1 MKTALPFSEGDRGEQ
16 ALLER
21 LYYRYRTEMY
31 RTAFSVLHTHQ
42 DAEDA
47 VQEALMRIA
56 ANLSRI
62 ACEDSPATRA
72 YVYIIIV
79 RNVAINMAR
88 RNSRE
93 IPAEF
98 DDEGGALTAGSA
110 ESEVLSRIGAQE
122 LYSAIQKLPEKYRDV
137 LHLTACEGYS
147 LAEAAR
153 CIGISYE
160 NAKSRVLRARRRLR
174 EILAEQ
180 GYQD

>member
-47 VQEALMRIA
+47 VQEALLRIA
-56 ANLSRI
+56 ANLSQI

-72 YVYIIIV
+72 YVYIIV
-79 RNVAINMAR
+79 RNVSINMAR

-98 DDEGGALTAGSA
+98 DDDGGALTAGSA
-110 ESEVLSRIGAQE
+110 ESVVLSKIGAQE
-122 LYSAIQKLPEKYRDV
+122 LYGAIQKLPEKYREV

-160 NAKSRVLRARRRLR
+160 NAKSRALRARRRLR
-174 EILAEQ
+174 EILEKQ